1 MSELQ
6 GIKDIVGLIARLEVL
21 CEGFD
26 DLNKTAV
33 LTSKVK
39 VLLEVSNQNNVSPN
53 KLKTKV
59 GLAKSNLT
67 LLCNSLVRDGL
78 ITKDRDEF
86 DNRAIFYNITA
97 KGKNYLNVILDKM
110 KRNFEGE
117 LAYKDN
123 MKQVD
128 VAVKNLNEL
137 IR

>member
-67 LLCNSLVRDGL
+67 LLCNSLVKDGL
-78 ITKDRDEF
+78 ITKNKDEF
-86 DNRAIFYNITA
+86 DNRAIFYNITE
-97 KGKNYLNVILDKM
+97 KGRDYLNVILGKM

-123 MKQVD
+123 IKQVD

-137 IR
+137 IK

>member
-67 LLCNSLVRDGL
+67 LLCNSLVKDGL
-78 ITKDRDEF
+78 ITKNRDEF
-86 DNRAIFYNITA
+86 DNRAIFYNITE
-97 KGKNYLNVILDKM
+97 KGRDYLNIILAKM
-110 KRNFEGE
+110 KKNFEGE
-117 LAYKDN
+117 LAYKNN

-137 IR
+137 VK

>member
-53 KLKTKV
+53 KLKIKV

-67 LLCNSLVRDGL
+67 LLCNSLVKDGL
-78 ITKDRDEF
+78 ITKNRDDF
-86 DNRAIFYNITA
+86 DNRAIFYNITE
-97 KGKNYLNVILDKM
+97 KGRDYLNIILAKM
-110 KRNFEGE
+110 KKNFEGE
-117 LAYKDN
+117 LAYKNN

-137 IR
+137 VK

>member
-67 LLCNSLVRDGL
+67 LLCNSLVKDGL
-78 ITKDRDEF
+78 ITKNRDEF
-86 DNRAIFYNITA
+86 DNRAIFYNITE
-97 KGKNYLNVILDKM
+97 KGKDYLNVILDKM
-110 KRNFEGE
+110 KKNFEGE
-117 LAYKDN
+117 LAYKNN

-137 IR
+137 VK

>member
-1 MSELQ
+1 MSDLQ

-53 KLKTKV
+53 KLKTKI

-67 LLCNSLVRDGL
+67 LLCNSLVKDGL

-86 DNRAIFYNITA
+86 DNRAIFYNITE
-97 KGKNYLNVILDKM
+97 KGKDYLNVILDKM
-110 KRNFEGE
+110 KKNFEGE
-117 LAYKDN
+117 LAYKN
-123 MKQVD
+123 NIKQVD

-137 IR
+137 VK